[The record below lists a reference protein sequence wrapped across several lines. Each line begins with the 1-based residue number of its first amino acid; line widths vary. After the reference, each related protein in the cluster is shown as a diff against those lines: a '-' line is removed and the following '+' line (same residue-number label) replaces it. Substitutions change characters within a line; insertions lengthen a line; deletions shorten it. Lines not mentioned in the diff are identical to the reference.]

1 MGRRITRG
9 KKGVPYYDSDG
20 YKRFVFDANDTH
32 GEERYKRLVY
42 PIKRLLQGLDA
53 LNGTEMDSD
62 LRGDYRK
69 IHVGVATYLQEN
81 GYFTDDEERN
91 RLILEGVTYSL
102 YCKTG
107 FPKNYGITMHGM
119 TGDLTDNAQLFKDV
133 CGFADFLHKE
143 IEEAYVRKQNEVKV
157 IDDVDEETVSDEP
170 IISEKANEADEHK
183 IVFSSAVNMYRQN
196 YVILTD
202 YDKVT
207 DQTRIFIGKQ
217 ENLDTETNE
226 YDNSD
231 DSLIFATNRTQMPY
245 LLYGKSF
252 PRPQQSYIDNG
263 TFEAEDYAEYA
274 ELKDGVLKDILVA
287 QALKFDYDQSDP
299 NSGVP
304 FRYPNWQDEKA
315 TVAQTEAEPQ
325 LPLFYKE
332 YLTEQE
338 KYPKAIVLT
347 RLGDFYEMFGES
359 AEKASDA
366 LNLTLTGRIVGADR
380 IPMCGVPFHATDAY
394 IEKLLK
400 QYPVV
405 VLEKDKEPIYIQS
418 YAESLALNEEA
429 KKPAPKLIEV
439 DDDGDNPFDNAEQ
452 FMPDEE
458 NDGDDQPD
466 YVGDIDTR
474 FPIDDDYDDEEAES
488 GDDDGLQN
496 WDTSTDY
503 DEYIDDEQE
512 EKAEEEKENRPQ
524 AKPKQSKPIQSRKR
538 KEKPQLTLFDM
549 LDGKTQEKTQQEQL
563 IERGLKIGS
572 GFDKGKFRIYDKYKE
587 NPTVE
592 DFADFLKKEY
602 GEGGGGYELEYWSN
616 AKGYRLKQRD
626 TSGNEICSVLLKW
639 KEVAVGIAD
648 LIDDNE
654 YLSAEEKEKY
664 EQYKVKQKADRERF
678 ERGEKLKD
686 EFVKRVIC
694 DRFFQKHIVTLF

>member
-1 MGRRITRG
+1 M
-9 KKGVPYYDSDG
+9 
-20 YKRFVFDANDTH
+20 F
-32 GEERYKRLVY
+32 
-42 PIKRLLQGLDA
+42 
-53 LNGTEMDSD
+53 
-62 LRGDYRK
+62 
-69 IHVGVATYLQEN
+69 
-81 GYFTDDEERN
+81 
-91 RLILEGVTYSL
+91 
-102 YCKTG
+102 
-107 FPKNYGITMHGM
+107 
-119 TGDLTDNAQLFKDV
+119 
-133 CGFADFLHKE
+133 
-143 IEEAYVRKQNEVKV
+143 
-157 IDDVDEETVSDEP
+157 
-170 IISEKANEADEHK
+170 
-183 IVFSSAVNMYRQN
+183 RQN

-231 DSLIFATNRTQMPY
+231 DSLIFATNRPQMPY

-325 LPLFYKE
+325 LPPFYKE

-366 LNLTLTGRIVGADR
+366 LNLTLTGRIVGVDR

-394 IEKLLK
+394 IEKLIK

-418 YAESLALNEEA
+418 HAESLAQNEEA
-429 KKPAPKLIEV
+429 EKPAPKLIEV
-439 DDDGDNPFDNAEQ
+439 DDDGDNPFDNDEQ
-452 FMPDEE
+452 LMPDEE
-458 NDGDDQPD
+458 NGDEHPD
-466 YVGDIDTR
+466 YIGEIDTR
-474 FPIDDDYDDEEAES
+474 FPIDDEYDDEYAAEQNELEDE
-488 GDDDGLQN
+488 DDAA
-496 WDTSTDY
+496 Y
-503 DEYIDDEQE
+503 DDENIDKEQ
-512 EKAEEEKENRPQ
+512 AEEEKENRPQ
-524 AKPKQSKPIQSRKR
+524 TKPKQSKPIQSRKR
-538 KEKPQLTLFDM
+538 KEKPQLSFFDM
-549 LDGKTQEKTQQEQL
+549 LDGKTQEKTPQEQL
-563 IERGLKIGS
+563 IEYGLKIGS
-572 GFDKGKFRIYDKYKE
+572 GVHQGKFRIYDKYKE

-602 GEGGGGYELEYWSN
+602 GVGGGGYELEVWHD
-616 AKGYRLKQRD
+616 AKGLRLKQRD
-626 TSGNEICSVLLKW
+626 KSGNEILEIITTSQLHALIVGTTGSGKTTGFVDQNISVLARSCGKPSLVISDPK
-639 KEVAVGIAD
+639 KELYEKHANHLAMSIPNVGSFGNSVFTIFMIVGGAM
-648 LIDDNE
+648 
-654 YLSAEEKEKY
+654 
-664 EQYKVKQKADRERF
+664 
-678 ERGEKLKD
+678 
-686 EFVKRVIC
+686 VIPAG
-694 DRFFQKHIVTLF
+694 QTLFARLFGTADDMHAGGGWLRSAY